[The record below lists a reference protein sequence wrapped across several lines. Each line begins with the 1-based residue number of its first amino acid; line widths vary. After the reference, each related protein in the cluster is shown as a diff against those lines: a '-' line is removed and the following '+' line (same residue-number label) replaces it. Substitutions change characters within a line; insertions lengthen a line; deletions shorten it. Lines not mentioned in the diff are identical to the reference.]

1 MADYSAGRMG
11 VDTFVNFDH
20 ERPLLN
26 IILFSGF
33 WYLTYQTARCHG
45 YRHRRMRSV
54 PLRSHMLFVFMGICQ
69 TFFISVDFPRVVSE
83 AKTFQLKQIYVTSK
97 AHSSIDDFYYSF
109 YV

>member
-33 WYLTYQTARCHG
+33 WYLPTRLHG
-45 YRHRRMRSV
+45 AMATD
-54 PLRSHMLFVFMGICQ
+54 I
-69 TFFISVDFPRVVSE
+69 VV
-83 AKTFQLKQIYVTSK
+83 
-97 AHSSIDDFYYSF
+97 
-109 YV
+109 